1 MAIYANTDTLI
12 ERARV
17 LIVAPGDDPP
27 DDNAPDD
34 GPSELEREA
43 MALLDRMAGDPDARR
58 RYAAVAE
65 RAGWPCY
72 GLSWHEWAEQVTT
85 I

>member
-43 MALLDRMAGDPDARR
+43 MALLDRMAGDPEARR
-58 RYAAVAE
+58 RYAEFAE
-65 RAGWPCY
+65 LEGWPCF
-72 GLSWHEWAEQVTT
+72 GMAWPEWAAEVA
-85 I
+85 